1 MAVPVMAVAAAVS
14 AATGIVN
21 AISGTSDAAKRRT
34 YEQNLAFLSANDKK
48 KLDGMLIN
56 AKSEEA
62 RQQILAATL
71 GNIGSARVGAIATVQ
86 AEKEKTKKTL
96 LVVGLIAGA
105 VIIGGLVF
113 ILSKR
118 NFNHKEILE
127 L

>member
-1 MAVPVMAVAAAVS
+1 MAVPLIIAGVS
-14 AATGIVN
+14 AATGIAN

-34 YEQNLAFLSANDKK
+34 YEQNIAFLSVGEKK

-118 NFNHKEILE
+118 K
-127 L
+127 

>member
-1 MAVPVMAVAAAVS
+1 MAVPVMAVASAVS

-34 YEQNLAFLSANDKK
+34 YEQNLAFLSADDKK
-48 KLDGMLIN
+48 KLDKMLIS

-62 RQQILAATL
+62 KQQILAATL
-71 GNIGSARVGAIATVQ
+71 GSIGSARVGALATVQ

-118 NFNHKEILE
+118 K
-127 L
+127 

>member
-1 MAVPVMAVAAAVS
+1 MAVPVMAIAAAAS
-14 AATGIVN
+14 AATGIAN

-34 YEQNLAFLSANDKK
+34 YEQNLAFLSADDKK
-48 KLDGMLIN
+48 KLDTMLIN

-71 GNIGSARVGAIATVQ
+71 GNIGSARVGALATVQ

-118 NFNHKEILE
+118 K
-127 L
+127 

>member
-1 MAVPVMAVAAAVS
+1 MAVPVIIGVAS

-21 AISGTSDAAKRRT
+21 AISSTSDAAKKRT
-34 YEQNLAFLSANDKK
+34 YEQNLAFLSIDEKK
-48 KLDGMLIN
+48 KLDRLLLG

-71 GNIGSARVGAIATVQ
+71 GSISSARVGAMATLQ

-96 LVVGLIAGA
+96 LVVGIIAGA

-113 ILSKR
+113 ILTKR
-118 NFNHKEILE
+118 K
-127 L
+127 